1 MMNKSHT
8 NKKYIR
14 EIETIVKEGLCLRC
28 GTCVGICPNDAIILN
43 EDYYPYCPDY
53 EICNDCGLCLKV
65 CPGIEVNLPEIVK
78 QTFGEIDYDY
88 YSNGFFTKPYI
99 GKTTDENILEKAS
112 SGGVVTQLLDSLL
125 NENIIQGAIVT
136 TSCYDKP
143 WKAEPIL
150 ARKSDE
156 ILKSA
161 QSKYSVSP
169 VNSLLKELENLD
181 GKIAYVGLPCHIH
194 GLKKAISL
202 KSKLKDKIYIIIG
215 LLCSTN
221 IEEISTKDMLWASKI
236 KEQDVK
242 KIEFRKGDWPG
253 KTGVKVKN
261 GTQKEL
267 HHLSHKEG
275 AFVFLMRLYPCNRCL
290 YCIDA
295 SSEFADISVGD
306 PWIKDER
313 GSYKYSG
320 GWSLVIER
328 TNKGKE
334 VLSHIKSKNKLILK
348 QIPENELFESNKT
361 VLYNKK
367 KINSIRLDRAK
378 KRGKIVPNY
387 HIKLPN
393 FTTKDFINER
403 FYALTLIFRKSR
415 FFQRLIVKTL
425 VSRLGLILIYL
436 KRIIRKILN
445 PNKKRKY

>member
-99 GKTTDENILEKAS
+99 GKTIDENILEKAS

>member
-1 MMNKSHT
+1 MIDKKS
-8 NKKYIR
+8 IR

-28 GTCVGICPNDAIILN
+28 GTCVGICPKDAIILN

-65 CPGIEVNLPEIVK
+65 CPAVEVNLPEIVK

-88 YSNGFFTKPYI
+88 YSNGFFIKTYM
-99 GKTTDENILEKAS
+99 GKTTNENILEKAS
-112 SGGVVTQLLDSLL
+112 SGGVVTQILDSLL

-136 TSCYDKP
+136 ISDTEKP
-143 WKAEPIL
+143 WKAKPIL

-156 ILKSA
+156 ILESA

-202 KSKLKDKIYIIIG
+202 KSKLKDKIYLIIG

-221 IEEISTKDMLWASKI
+221 IEEMSTRDMLWASRI

-253 KTGVKVKN
+253 KIGVKVKD

-275 AFVFLMRLYPCNRCL
+275 AFAFLMRLYPCNRCL

-306 PWIKDER
+306 PWIKDEK
-313 GSYKYSG
+313 GKYKYSG

-334 VLSHIKSKNKLILK
+334 VLLNIKNKNELILK
-348 QIPENELFESNKT
+348 QIPENELFESNRT
-361 VLYNKK
+361 VLYTKK

-378 KRGKIVPNY
+378 KGGKIVPNY
-387 HIKLPN
+387 HIKLPD

-425 VSRLGLILIYL
+425 ASRLGLILIYL
-436 KRIIRKILN
+436 KRVIRKILN